1 MSYKLNSPHNNDL
14 IFQAL
19 LLVYGSA
26 LEILHFLSFA
36 ITLMLS
42 HFVCL
47 RRNISKYI
55 HFSWRAKVTK
65 SNRLEEAVYR
75 VHGSERLRGQL
86 AFCVKKK
93 SGQSSQGKKE
103 NREQRMSY
111 TLFSAQGNTFN
122 PPKTDT
128 NPCHLGGHCLH
139 PVSGIFYRWASFQ
152 NKIMSS

>member
-26 LEILHFLSFA
+26 LEILHFLFFA
-36 ITLMLS
+36 ITLLLS

-47 RRNISKYI
+47 RRNISKYV
-55 HFSWRAKVTK
+55 HFSWREKVTK

-86 AFCVKKK
+86 ALWKRKVARALR
-93 SGQSSQGKKE
+93 GKKE

-122 PPKTDT
+122 PPKQTQI
-128 NPCHLGGHCLH
+128 LVMGGHCLH
-139 PVSGIFYRWASFQ
+139 PVSGISYRQASFQ
-152 NKIMSS
+152 NKIMSF

>member
-75 VHGSERLRGQL
+75 VHGRLRGQL
-86 AFCVKKK
+86 VKKK
-93 SGQSSQGKKE
+93 SGQSSQGE
-103 NREQRMSY
+103 NRGCLTHYSLLKGTHLIPQKLTQILVIWVVTAFTQSLES
-111 TLFSAQGNTFN
+111 
-122 PPKTDT
+122 PTDE
-128 NPCHLGGHCLH
+128 L
-139 PVSGIFYRWASFQ
+139 VS
-152 NKIMSS
+152 KIK